1 MCKES
6 TGINVM
12 NRGFSRETDKRREQM
27 VEKMVGTNKVERWFD
42 VKHHDAGWKW
52 SASTSGQCGRCAAG
66 SGFKWLHKSHSHTNH
81 LIEQSNVLGSI
92 LF

>member
-27 VEKMVGTNKVERWFD
+27 VEKMVGTNKVKRWFD
-42 VKHHDAGWKW
+42 VKQSK
-52 SASTSGQCGRCAAG
+52 AS
-66 SGFKWLHKSHSHTNH
+66 
-81 LIEQSNVLGSI
+81 
-92 LF
+92 

>member
-1 MCKES
+1 MYKES

-42 VKHHDAGWKW
+42 VKQSK
-52 SASTSGQCGRCAAG
+52 AS
-66 SGFKWLHKSHSHTNH
+66 
-81 LIEQSNVLGSI
+81 
-92 LF
+92 